1 VAEYRAT
8 RKCRNCGKVFD
19 NTVKRQQK
27 YCGDECRKKYLAMVK
42 AANKAEIDA
51 IPNQKELSTYT
62 KVMKK
67 LAFENIEDEIRE
79 TLREET
85 RKQVTEHLKDNI
97 LGATE
102 ALTGLLPLVL
112 EGLANDV
119 QHEDWMRRSRAQA
132 MVMKYAFAYKDA
144 EAQGNDSRQ
153 IYIVHNVPVPD
164 SPLGDRMIEA
174 QQDRIEAESEAR
186 MVPATL
192 VDPDADPNEYVELP
206 PEMWEADWPVCI
218 TCNER
223 KHPDTFATMSDR
235 DPLKGRCRTCEYTQ
249 EIRSAFRSGYE
260 TTGRGRGQNEQ
271 SDWNTAEFGP
281 EG

>member
-1 VAEYRAT
+1 MSTYTAP
-8 RKCRNCGKVFD
+8 RKCRNCGKLFD
-19 NTVKRQQK
+19 NTIKRSQK
-27 YCGDECRKKYLAMVK
+27 YCDADCRKQFLATVK

-51 IPNQKELSTYT
+51 MPTPNELSIYT

-102 ALTGLLPLVL
+102 ALTGLLPLVI
-112 EGLANDV
+112 EGLTNDV

-132 MVMKYAFAYKDA
+132 MVMKYSFAYKDA
-144 EAQGNDSRQ
+144 AAEGSDAKN

-164 SPLGDRMIEA
+164 TPFGDKMIEA
-174 QQDRIEAESEAR
+174 QQDRIEADIEAR
-186 MVPATL
+186 MVPATDL
-192 VDPDADPNEYVELP
+192 DATADPNEYVEMPRELY
-206 PEMWEADWPVCI
+206 EEFWP
-218 TCNER
+218 TCSSCGER
-223 KHPDTFATMSDR
+223 KHPETFSEFSENDDMV
-235 DPLKGRCRTCEYTQ
+235 GRCRTCEYTMNVRQ
-249 EIRSAFRSGYE
+249 AFRTVDKVKPGP
-260 TTGRGRGQNEQ
+260 RQNEQ
-271 SDWNTAEFGP
+271 GDWDTPLYGP